1 MKKLTKEQVA
11 SALMS
16 SNSAEVEGLDDGTIT
31 RVVYNLY
38 IKEDGTIVDNTQEA
52 DAKFTSW
59 IPYYDYA
66 DTLDDFK
73 IIEDLFDGTY
83 EDMNWKPFANVVKH
97 LTNRANYWLEKG
109 EQKKRKRTE
118 KKNRKMREM
127 KKLTKEQVAEALF
140 DNISAEVEMDG
151 EETRVVYDLYVKED
165 GTIVD
170 NIQEAD
176 TCFSDWIP
184 YEDYAD
190 TLEEFKEMED
200 LLDGTYEDMSW
211 EPFAKVVEDL
221 TDQANDWLEKVE
233 QEKEKEKEKE
243 KRHKVKNQII
253 SFLMVNDYD
262 TDILLEYLEYLG
274 DVSYLPMSDFDMW
287 VRGNNISPS
296 ELMAYNLCEFH
307 ITDAI
312 FTLKDGMNLKNL
324 VSMSEEVGRNV
335 LSQRVG
341 ELASKQKK
349 APYRN
354 AEIQRIINKLN

>member
-1 MKKLTKEQVA
+1 
-11 SALMS
+11 
-16 SNSAEVEGLDDGTIT
+16 
-31 RVVYNLY
+31 
-38 IKEDGTIVDNTQEA
+38 
-52 DAKFTSW
+52 
-59 IPYYDYA
+59 
-66 DTLDDFK
+66 
-73 IIEDLFDGTY
+73 
-83 EDMNWKPFANVVKH
+83 
-97 LTNRANYWLEKG
+97 
-109 EQKKRKRTE
+109 
-118 KKNRKMREM
+118 M

-151 EETRVVYDLYVKED
+151 EETRIVYTLYVKED

-233 QEKEKEKEKE
+233 QEKEKEKEKQD
-243 KRHKVKNQII
+243 KVKNQII

-324 VSMSEEVGRNV
+324 VSMSEEVGRAE